1 MPQIRAERGNF
12 FTGRFEQRPR
22 LGSLGAP
29 SESGIAL
36 SGVSAKVKPLNRP
49 ESGRKCV
56 ETSGDVIR
64 EHFHSAS
71 NSCTLDLGPMPLG
84 NIQAVYE
91 RRGLRSSAAQ
101 LRGRKSAE

>member
-1 MPQIRAERGNF
+1 MPQIRAERGNL

-29 SESGIAL
+29 GESGIAL

-56 ETSGDVIR
+56 ETSGDVIK
-64 EHFHSAS
+64 EHFYSAS
-71 NSCTLDLGPMPLG
+71 NSCTLDLSPMPFAG
-84 NIQAVYE
+84 HQAVYE
-91 RRGLRSSAAQ
+91 PRGL
-101 LRGRKSAE
+101 